1 MSGLATDLL
10 RGVGAALS
18 DLERAVRD
26 VAGWRDL
33 LSELGWDPVPLPP
46 SIAAIATPAGEVVA
60 AIAALERGVT
70 PASID
75 RARTAVVAVVDAID
89 GLSSLDLGATGL
101 GADLAAA
108 TFDHLVIAWLARE
121 HPLLYAGLIV
131 AGLIE
136 VHYLHEPARRGFH
149 RRRLRWDNLGR
160 VLDRP
165 AAAWTVAFGWG
176 GDAFDAESWTEAI
189 ADLIGATGI
198 DTAVEILPAEV
209 AAQLTAAGAA
219 PATTIGCTVRLLD
232 AVTPTGSTEVG
243 GRIVAVTSAGVGGIA
258 LVPIVRGAASTA
270 IALRQGL
277 ELDVSAGAAA
287 DGGGVVVIR
296 ADGVASAA
304 AMAGLSGG
312 VRIALRW
319 TFGPQPLAT
328 IDGTRGLWASGTE
341 LGATIAATSNGL
353 DVGLELGLIDG
364 RVRTSA
370 ADGDGF
376 VAAVVPDVDAAVT
389 ATLGWSNRSG
399 LHFRGSGGLELDVP
413 VGRQIGPARIDDVR
427 LVLAGRGDGVGI
439 RAGVAASIALGPVT
453 ASIAGL
459 GIDIVVE
466 RGTPPRL
473 LGAFDVRAAPAW
485 PSSIGLAIDSP
496 AVSGSGFLEIDEAA
510 HRYAGAVEIRFFNS
524 LELSAIGIVDTVLP
538 DGSKGFSL
546 LFLIDT
552 IFPRPIFL
560 GYNFY
565 LEGVGGMLGL
575 HRSIDLDRLRNDL
588 RNGAAQN
595 ILFPRDVAANMTAII
610 SQLEGIFPP
619 KRDQFIIGPM
629 ARITWSVPPLIVI
642 DLGLIIEFNNP
653 MRVAVLGLMRAAVPD
668 QDDPIVDI
676 KVAFLGAIDFQLG
689 LLSFDAS
696 IYDSYIGRG
705 DFRFSFEGDIAV
717 RLSWGQK
724 KDALSSIG
732 GFHPAYTAPAYLRVP
747 KLRRI
752 TLSLLKDN
760 PRLRLTSYFAV
771 TTNTVQFGA
780 ELDFYFGVSGLSVVG
795 DFGFDV
801 LFQFDPFRF
810 IASVKARVA
819 VRSGSTDLFSLSL
832 TFDLQGTTP
841 WTAKG
846 DAKFSILFFSFT
858 VHFEKTW
865 GERIDISAPAIA
877 ILPAVLDEFRRDVNW
892 KATLSDTATQ
902 LVQLFPPAEVSGA
915 LLVDAAGVL
924 EISQT
929 LVPLGAELKR
939 FNNARP
945 SDISS
950 VNVFELRISGSAV
963 PRAELG
969 DVSEEFAPQAFRD
982 LSDKDK
988 LAAASYEPM
997 KGGVA
1002 AAGGKALATDY
1013 VIGRPIT
1020 YENIVDDG
1028 TPNVPPTRK
1037 KAAGTAPLFT
1047 SLVRGGAVGASPLSR
1062 RVAVRRQRN
1071 SVRNVSA
1078 KEETFSVVS
1087 TADLTAVDAAS
1098 RGLSRSQAQDRI
1110 AKLVAA
1116 GRAAADID
1124 MIPGLSGEVRKAMA
1138 ASIAQY
1144 TFIPWLRQG
1153 LASKIPDAD
1162 TLGGGN
1168 GAVLRRASLPVDLT
1182 LQSTPITGNPS
1193 ASPAISKSI
1202 QLLGPGDIRGIRP
1215 EAIVRVHP
1223 RNGTKAFETGALAY
1237 VDFYEED
1244 FPWRYTPARAATP
1257 TEPADRRFKLR
1268 PWIALLVLADD
1279 ESTNAV
1285 QRPNLPPSIKLVA
1298 GKSQCGIAAANRDVG
1313 LGARADQLARRE
1325 PHRGRRRDPC
1335 RSGQRDRAPHLA
1347 SPSPR
1352 RPRLP
1357 RLSGSGL

>member
-1 MSGLATDLL
+1 
-10 RGVGAALS
+10 
-18 DLERAVRD
+18 
-26 VAGWRDL
+26 
-33 LSELGWDPVPLPP
+33 
-46 SIAAIATPAGEVVA
+46 
-60 AIAALERGVT
+60 
-70 PASID
+70 
-75 RARTAVVAVVDAID
+75 
-89 GLSSLDLGATGL
+89 
-101 GADLAAA
+101 
-108 TFDHLVIAWLARE
+108 
-121 HPLLYAGLIV
+121 
-131 AGLIE
+131 
-136 VHYLHEPARRGFH
+136 
-149 RRRLRWDNLGR
+149 
-160 VLDRP
+160 
-165 AAAWTVAFGWG
+165 
-176 GDAFDAESWTEAI
+176 
-189 ADLIGATGI
+189 
-198 DTAVEILPAEV
+198 
-209 AAQLTAAGAA
+209 
-219 PATTIGCTVRLLD
+219 
-232 AVTPTGSTEVG
+232 
-243 GRIVAVTSAGVGGIA
+243 
-258 LVPIVRGAASTA
+258 
-270 IALRQGL
+270 
-277 ELDVSAGAAA
+277 
-287 DGGGVVVIR
+287 
-296 ADGVASAA
+296 
-304 AMAGLSGG
+304 
-312 VRIALRW
+312 
-319 TFGPQPLAT
+319 
-328 IDGTRGLWASGTE
+328 
-341 LGATIAATSNGL
+341 
-353 DVGLELGLIDG
+353 
-364 RVRTSA
+364 
-370 ADGDGF
+370 
-376 VAAVVPDVDAAVT
+376 
-389 ATLGWSNRSG
+389 
-399 LHFRGSGGLELDVP
+399 
-413 VGRQIGPARIDDVR
+413 
-427 LVLAGRGDGVGI
+427 
-439 RAGVAASIALGPVT
+439 
-453 ASIAGL
+453 
-459 GIDIVVE
+459 
-466 RGTPPRL
+466 
-473 LGAFDVRAAPAW
+473 
-485 PSSIGLAIDSP
+485 
-496 AVSGSGFLEIDEAA
+496 
-510 HRYAGAVEIRFFNS
+510 
-524 LELSAIGIVDTVLP
+524 
-538 DGSKGFSL
+538 
-546 LFLIDT
+546 
-552 IFPRPIFL
+552 
-560 GYNFY
+560 
-565 LEGVGGMLGL
+565 MLGL
-575 HRSIDLDRLRNDL
+575 HRSTDLDRLRNDL

-653 MRVAVLGLMRAAVPD
+653 TRVAVLGLMRAAVPD

-689 LLSFDAS
+689 LLTFDAS

-724 KDALSSIG
+724 KDALSSVG

-801 LFQFDPFRF
+801 LFQFDPFSF

-832 TFDLQGTTP
+832 TFELQGTTP

-877 ILPAVLDEFRRDVNW
+877 ILPAVLDEFRRDVTW
-892 KATLSDTATQ
+892 KATLSETATQ

-929 LVPLGAELKR
+929 LVPLGAELRK

-1124 MIPGLSGEVRKAMA
+1124 MIPA
-1138 ASIAQY
+1138 Y
-1144 TFIPWLRQG
+1144 
-1153 LASKIPDAD
+1153 
-1162 TLGGGN
+1162 
-1168 GAVLRRASLPVDLT
+1168 RA
-1182 LQSTPITGNPS
+1182 
-1193 ASPAISKSI
+1193 
-1202 QLLGPGDIRGIRP
+1202 R
-1215 EAIVRVHP
+1215 
-1223 RNGTKAFETGALAY
+1223 
-1237 VDFYEED
+1237 
-1244 FPWRYTPARAATP
+1244 
-1257 TEPADRRFKLR
+1257 
-1268 PWIALLVLADD
+1268 
-1279 ESTNAV
+1279 
-1285 QRPNLPPSIKLVA
+1285 
-1298 GKSQCGIAAANRDVG
+1298 
-1313 LGARADQLARRE
+1313 
-1325 PHRGRRRDPC
+1325 
-1335 RSGQRDRAPHLA
+1335 
-1347 SPSPR
+1347 
-1352 RPRLP
+1352 
-1357 RLSGSGL
+1357 

>member
-1 MSGLATDLL
+1 M
-10 RGVGAALS
+10 
-18 DLERAVRD
+18 
-26 VAGWRDL
+26 
-33 LSELGWDPVPLPP
+33 
-46 SIAAIATPAGEVVA
+46 
-60 AIAALERGVT
+60 
-70 PASID
+70 
-75 RARTAVVAVVDAID
+75 
-89 GLSSLDLGATGL
+89 
-101 GADLAAA
+101 
-108 TFDHLVIAWLARE
+108 
-121 HPLLYAGLIV
+121 
-131 AGLIE
+131 
-136 VHYLHEPARRGFH
+136 
-149 RRRLRWDNLGR
+149 
-160 VLDRP
+160 
-165 AAAWTVAFGWG
+165 
-176 GDAFDAESWTEAI
+176 
-189 ADLIGATGI
+189 
-198 DTAVEILPAEV
+198 TAVE
-209 AAQLTAAGAA
+209 
-219 PATTIGCTVRLLD
+219 
-232 AVTPTGSTEVG
+232 
-243 GRIVAVTSAGVGGIA
+243 GGIA
-258 LVPIVRGAASTA
+258 ILAKPPQPW
-270 IALRQGL
+270 IALGDAQGSHL
-277 ELDVSAGAAA
+277 ALLGFSADFQLKGTVA
-287 DGGGVVVIR
+287 DPEFIVALNAPPPGG
-296 ADGVASAA
+296 SAA
-304 AMAGLSGG
+304 PNLALVLSFANSDGFLQK
-312 VRIALRW
+312 I
-319 TFGPQPLAT
+319 FG
-328 IDGTRGLWASGTE
+328 SGQHR
-341 LGATIAATSNGL
+341 
-353 DVGLELGLIDG
+353 LELGLG
-364 RVRTSA
+364 MQWSSKHGVRVNGQA
-370 ADGDGF
+370 GF
-376 VAAVVPDVDAAVT
+376 ET
-389 ATLGWSNRSG
+389 QL
-399 LHFRGSGGLELDVP
+399 
-413 VGRQIGPARIDDVR
+413 PAHIE
-427 LVLAGRGDGVGI
+427 
-439 RAGVAASIALGPVT
+439 LGPVT
-453 ASIAGL
+453 VNGFFISAKAVTNPAKVNVAIGAGFSLKL
-459 GIDIVVE
+459 GPLLAAIDNVGLKLE
-466 RGTPPRL
+466 SQQ
-473 LGAFDVRAAPAW
+473 RAAGEAAGTFGDLKLDFSFKPPTGVAL
-485 PSSIGLAIDSP
+485 SLDTATLTLA
-496 AVSGSGFLEIDEAA
+496 GFLDIDEAA
-510 HRYAGAVEIRFFNS
+510 HRYAGAVEIRLFNS

-552 IFPRPIFL
+552 IFPQPIFL

-595 ILFPRDVAANMTAII
+595 ILFPRDVAANMTAMI

-653 MRVAVLGLMRAAVPD
+653 TRVAVLGLMRAAVPD

-696 IYDSYIGRG
+696 IYNSYIGRG

-724 KDALSSIG
+724 KDALSSVG

-801 LFQFDPFRF
+801 LFQFDPFSF

-877 ILPAVLDEFRRDVNW
+877 ILPAVLDEFRRDVTW
-892 KATLSDTATQ
+892 KATLSETATQ

-929 LVPLGAELKR
+929 LVPLGAELRK

-1124 MIPGLSGEVRKAMA
+1124 IIPA
-1138 ASIAQY
+1138 Y
-1144 TFIPWLRQG
+1144 
-1153 LASKIPDAD
+1153 
-1162 TLGGGN
+1162 
-1168 GAVLRRASLPVDLT
+1168 RA
-1182 LQSTPITGNPS
+1182 
-1193 ASPAISKSI
+1193 
-1202 QLLGPGDIRGIRP
+1202 R
-1215 EAIVRVHP
+1215 
-1223 RNGTKAFETGALAY
+1223 
-1237 VDFYEED
+1237 
-1244 FPWRYTPARAATP
+1244 
-1257 TEPADRRFKLR
+1257 
-1268 PWIALLVLADD
+1268 
-1279 ESTNAV
+1279 
-1285 QRPNLPPSIKLVA
+1285 
-1298 GKSQCGIAAANRDVG
+1298 
-1313 LGARADQLARRE
+1313 
-1325 PHRGRRRDPC
+1325 
-1335 RSGQRDRAPHLA
+1335 
-1347 SPSPR
+1347 
-1352 RPRLP
+1352 
-1357 RLSGSGL
+1357 